1 MNLFNRLKKCWSL
14 LKFKLFFLSFVFAIL
29 LESTGSLHES
39 KAIASNSFASLD
51 RGGFNFGSTSI
62 ATAHNAPAPS
72 QVMQWADR
80 GKTLFTSGQ
89 FAEANRIWKQ
99 AVQEYDLQNNLLEQA
114 RLLNYI
120 ALAYLNLGQLTEAKQ
135 NSLKSLNLIGSDFH
149 STLEVPETLAR
160 SWNTH
165 GNIQLA
171 LGDAEAALSS
181 WDNAVRY
188 YQAADDAEGV
198 LGSQISQ
205 IKALQNLGLYA
216 RSQSLLEQA
225 IDGAKMTENLHLKIT
240 ELRLLGEALYTLGEL
255 DRSQDL
261 LTQSLI
267 LSRGLQQAVQLD
279 ETSDIW
285 LSLGN
290 TLQALGDPESAWQHY
305 QQAIDTASNDR
316 IQLRA
321 ILNQLHL
328 LANHLEVGEETL
340 QNFNERVNR
349 VESIL
354 SHLPASRL
362 GVDARVNLAESWMS
376 LNEVYSFGET
386 ANLMADGIRLKP
398 ARLARI
404 LAEAV
409 QQAKEIED
417 VQAESYALGTLA
429 KLYETLHQY
438 ADARSLTER
447 AVTIAKYLYAPEL
460 SFQWQWQLG
469 RLLQQENKYTEAI
482 ASYKSA
488 VELIKTL
495 RRDVVIANPDIE
507 FPFEEKI
514 EPFYREFVA
523 LLLRSTQ
530 PDQPIAQTR
539 LKQARDLMELLKL
552 AELDNFFREACLEA
566 KPQPIEAIDDT
577 AAVIYPVF
585 LPTESREETQIAVI
599 VSLPGQPLFS
609 YQTQVNTAQLETTIA
624 QFKQYINPIFF
635 DDDRLRVSQQ
645 LYDWLIRPALDR
657 LSASGIQTLTFVLD
671 TALQNVPLAA
681 LYDGDRYLIEQYS
694 IAIAPGLHLLPSRS
708 ANTQALSAIVG
719 GISQSSQGLAALPH
733 VLEEIDAIR
742 RDISA
747 EILIDETFTTS
758 KLQAKISHISA
769 PIIHLATH
777 GQFSSKANETFLVTW
792 DSQLKIQDFAQLLRN
807 RQDTFTQPIDLL
819 VLSACQ
825 TATGDKRAALG
836 LAGVA
841 VRSGTRSVLA
851 SLWQVN
857 DVSTATL
864 MQVFYQQLT
873 AQPAMEKAEVL
884 RTAQLALLHDSQF
897 QHPFYWASFVLVGNW
912 V

>member
-1 MNLFNRLKKCWSL
+1 MNLLNYFKKWLYLLNFNLFL
-14 LKFKLFFLSFVFAIL
+14 LSLFFVFFIN
-29 LESTGSLHES
+29 SLDS
-39 KAIASNSFASLD
+39 IYQFKARAASLSVQD
-51 RGGFNFGSTSI
+51 RPNLSSDAPNTDLQP
-62 ATAHNAPAPS
+62 PAPS
-72 QVMQWADR
+72 QTTPWVDR
-80 GKTLFTSGQ
+80 GKTLFASGQ
-89 FAEANRIWKQ
+89 FARANHVWQQ
-99 AVQEYDLQNNLLEQA
+99 AIREYEQQGNLLEQA

-120 ALAYLNLGQLTEAKQ
+120 ALAYLNLGQLTEAKH
-135 NSLKSLNLIGSDFH
+135 NSLKSLNSIEIDFH
-149 STLEVPETLAR
+149 SNLETHEILAQ

-171 LGDAEAALSS
+171 LGDAEAALTS
-181 WDNAVRY
+181 WENAAHHYRISED
-188 YQAADDAEGV
+188 ADGE

-205 IKALQNLGLYA
+205 IKALQSLGLYL

-225 IDGAKMTENLHLKIT
+225 IDRVKMTDNLRLKIT
-240 ELRLLGEALYTLGEL
+240 GFRLLGEALYALGEFE
-255 DRSQDL
+255 RSQEIL
-261 LTQSLI
+261 MQSLT
-267 LSRGLQQAVQLD
+267 LSRDLQQAVPLD
-279 ETSDIW
+279 ETSEI
-285 LSLGN
+285 LLALGN
-290 TLQALGDPESAWQHY
+290 TSKALGDFEVAWQHY
-305 QQAIDTASNDR
+305 QQAIDTASSDR
-316 IQLRA
+316 IQLQA
-321 ILNQLHL
+321 ILNQLYL
-328 LANHLEVGEETL
+328 LANHLEAGDETL
-340 QNFNERVNR
+340 QKVNARIDR

-376 LNEVYSFGET
+376 LNEVYSSGEK
-386 ANLMADGIRLKP
+386 ADLIADSIRLKP
-398 ARLARI
+398 AQLARI

-417 VQAESYALGTLA
+417 VRAESYAVGTLA

-447 AVTIAKYLYAPEL
+447 AVTIAKYLYAPEI

-469 RLLQQENKYTEAI
+469 RLLQQDNKYTEAI

-488 VELIKTL
+488 VELLKTL
-495 RRDVVIANPDIE
+495 RRDVAIANPDIE
-507 FPFEEKI
+507 SSFEEKI

-530 PDQPIAQTR
+530 PDRPIAQTR

-566 KPQPIEAIDDT
+566 KPQSIEAIDDT
-577 AAVIYPVF
+577 AAVIYPIF
-585 LPTESREETQIAVI
+585 LPTQLHDKTQIAVI
-599 VSLPGQPLFS
+599 VSLPGEPLFS
-609 YQTQVNTAQLETTIA
+609 YQIQVSTAQLETTIS

-645 LYDWLIRPALDR
+645 LYDWLIRPATDR
-657 LSASGIQTLTFVLD
+657 LAASGVKTLTFVLD
-671 TALQNVPLAA
+671 TALQNMPLAA

-694 IAIAPGLHLLPSRS
+694 IAIAPGLNLLLSSS
-708 ANTQALSAIVG
+708 ANAHSLSAIVG
-719 GISQSSQGLAALPH
+719 GISQSSQGLAALPY
-733 VLEEIDAIR
+733 VLEEVDAIR
-742 RDISA
+742 HDISA
-747 EILIDETFTTS
+747 EILLDETFTTS
-758 KLQAKISHISA
+758 KLQAKLSNISA
-769 PIIHLATH
+769 PIVHLATH
-777 GQFSSKANETFLVTW
+777 GQFSSKVNDTFLVTW
-792 DSQLKIQDFAQLLRN
+792 DSRLKIQDFAQLLRN

-857 DVSTATL
+857 DGSTAAL
-864 MQVFYQQLT
+864 MQAFYQQL
-873 AQPAMEKAEVL
+873 AAEPAMKKAEVL
-884 RTAQLALLHDSQF
+884 RMAQLALLHDSQF